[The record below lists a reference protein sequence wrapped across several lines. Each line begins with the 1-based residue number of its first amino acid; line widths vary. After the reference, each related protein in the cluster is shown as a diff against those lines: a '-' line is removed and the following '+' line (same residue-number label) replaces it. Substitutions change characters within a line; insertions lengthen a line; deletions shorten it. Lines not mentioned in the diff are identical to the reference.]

1 MSNRNLLIIA
11 VSIALGLGITTR
23 PDLLSNL
30 PQSLQM
36 LFASGI
42 STGTIA
48 ALALNICLKEED

>member
-23 PDLLSNL
+23 PDLLNNL
-30 PQSLQM
+30 PNTLQM

-48 ALALNICLKEED
+48 ALLLNIILKDE